1 MTDFQ
6 ASFCL
11 CKMDAPLGGIP
22 PPLRPLPHPVA
33 PAGNTPLERVISLSP
48 RVPLSPLSTPLPF
61 NASLIWTFVL
71 RASATLFILLPML
84 ISLGLLDGCL
94 FHSED
99 LSKPPLEGGSQEME
113 NRAKRPLISST
124 GSENLLKLTVV
135 MVAHIFEQSTKKH

>member
-11 CKMDAPLGGIP
+11 CKTDAPLGGIH

-48 RVPLSPLSTPLPF
+48 RVPLSHLPTPLPF

-99 LSKPPLEGGSQEME
+99 LSKPPWRVG
-113 NRAKRPLISST
+113 AKRWKT
-124 GSENLLKLTVV
+124 GLKD
-135 MVAHIFEQSTKKH
+135 H